1 MNDKTDITRR
11 KLMVGGATAVA
22 AVAASLVTT
31 GSAVAAD
38 YNAADLGLF
47 GTINRVKDTANMTG
61 LEKKHAPV
69 IKAATKAHKGE
80 TVAVTVTVGAIP
92 HPMTDAHWI
101 ERVRIFTDRGA
112 PVADVS
118 FARTGVAPV
127 VTVNLSI
134 DASTTL
140 VAQAFCNLHGIWESR
155 HSISV

>member
-1 MNDKTDITRR
+1 MNHKTDITRR
-11 KLMVGGATAVA
+11 KVMLGGAAVVA
-22 AVAASLVTT
+22 AAAATLITTNSVA
-31 GSAVAAD
+31 AAD

-47 GTINRVKDTANMTG
+47 GTINRVKDAANMTG

-69 IKAATKAHKGE
+69 IEAPGKASQGDR
-80 TVAVTVTVGAIP
+80 VAVTVTVGSIT

-101 ERVRIFTDRGA
+101 ERIRIFTDKGA

-127 VTVNLSI
+127 VTVNI
-134 DASTTL
+134 AVEASTTL

-155 HSISV
+155 HTISV